1 VPNQYEDLV
10 QQAMRDFSDA
20 LDRADDAS
28 ADRVSPVPRTTAGP
42 DEDVDEAAP
51 PPPGQPAPA
60 PTPGKRARSEPY
72 GSLAGLGS
80 GQRADLI
87 DLVGQTVSNALALSA
102 AAASRDQRR
111 YFVFGLLASLP
122 IGVIT
127 GVLTNLMPRLG

>member
-1 VPNQYEDLV
+1 VPNRYEDLV

-20 LDRADDAS
+20 LDRADDVG

-42 DEDVDEAAP
+42 DEDVDGAAP

-60 PTPGKRARSEPY
+60 TPGQRSRSEPY

-87 DLVGQTVSNALALSA
+87 DLVGQTVSHALALSA